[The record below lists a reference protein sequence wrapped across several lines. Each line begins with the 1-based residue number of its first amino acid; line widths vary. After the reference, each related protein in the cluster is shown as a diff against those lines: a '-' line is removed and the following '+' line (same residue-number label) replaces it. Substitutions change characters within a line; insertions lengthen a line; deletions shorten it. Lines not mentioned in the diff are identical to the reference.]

1 MFDICMELSK
11 DRIHRVGS
19 KFSDVNYEYIVSK
32 GTIDE
37 EISKSLKR
45 KVARMTNLIDDEIP
59 FFKLLES
66 KEEEGILVKEAL
78 ALYKKE
84 F

>member
-1 MFDICMELSK
+1 M
-11 DRIHRVGS
+11 
-19 KFSDVNYEYIVSK
+19 SK